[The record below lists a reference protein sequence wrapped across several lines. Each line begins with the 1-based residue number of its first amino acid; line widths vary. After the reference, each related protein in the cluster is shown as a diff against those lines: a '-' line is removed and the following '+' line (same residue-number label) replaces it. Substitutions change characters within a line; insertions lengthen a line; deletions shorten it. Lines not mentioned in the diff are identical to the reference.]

1 MAKLTKAIKLVQ
13 GLTDEEKLEFADFF
27 KDEQE
32 EEVKKEVKEEVKV
45 EVKEEKKLEPKEEK
59 KVVEKED
66 AYLKLFEKMNEQITA
81 LTEKVEKSTPFG
93 AKQKQGTGKETGEF
107 DDIFAK
113 LRSQQ
118 RS

>member
-1 MAKLTKAIKLVQ
+1 MYNETKTILKLAKNT
-13 GLTDEEKLEFADFF
+13 
-27 KDEQE
+27 KDENLKKFLQEQYLSE
-32 EEVKKEVKEEVKV
+32 EEDEKEE
-45 EVKEEKKLEPKEEK
+45 EQKEEKQEEKKEEK
-59 KVVEKED
+59 EETKKVEKGED

-93 AKQKQGTGKETGEF
+93 AKKKQGQGKETSEF
-107 DDIFAK
+107 DDIFTN